1 MTHSIY
7 HSTYNPKNNPKYQ
20 IIAVISGIFSITAF
34 SSLVLRVHMTKET
47 DHLTFTW
54 IFLALT
60 AQILLCI
67 YGLINNVYGIYVPA
81 ASLSA
86 GILYILYIKLNYDN
100 NGNDKK
106 IDKGLNSKTYT

>member
-1 MTHSIY
+1 MD
-7 HSTYNPKNNPKYQ
+7 HSTYHPKYHPKYQ

-34 SSLVLRVHMTKET
+34 SSLVLQVHMTKET

-60 AQILLCI
+60 AQILLCT

-81 ASLSA
+81 ASLSL
-86 GILYILYIKLNYDN
+86 GVLYILYIKLTYDN
-100 NGNDKK
+100 GKK
-106 IDKGLNSKTYT
+106 IENV

>member
-1 MTHSIY
+1 MDHSIY
-7 HSTYNPKNNPKYQ
+7 HSTYHPKSHTKYQ
-20 IIAVISGIFSITAF
+20 IIAVISGMFSILAF
-34 SSLVLRVHMTKET
+34 SSLVLHVHMTKKT

-60 AQILLCI
+60 AQILLCT

-81 ASLSA
+81 ATLSI

-100 NGNDKK
+100 SNGTK
-106 IDKGLNSKTYT
+106 IEKV

>member
-1 MTHSIY
+1 MDHSTY
-7 HSTYNPKNNPKYQ
+7 HSTYHPKYHPKYQ
-20 IIAVISGIFSITAF
+20 IIAVISGIFSILAF

-60 AQILLCI
+60 AQILLCT

-81 ASLSA
+81 ACLSA

-100 NGNDKK
+100 SNGNGNGKK
-106 IDKGLNSKTYT
+106 SENA